1 MSKKCPYCGEEVPTF
16 SVTCPKC
23 YREIPREETETKRSS
38 GYSVPNDR
46 VPATKTYNRT
56 LILILAIV
64 PALIGIMGMGQIY
77 QGRVEKG
84 IKFLVVGLLSFGIM
98 AFCMYQMVTVQGWA
112 FLLLGLFIIALLVY
126 FITFIVQALD
136 AYARTLFKF

>member
-1 MSKKCPYCGEEVPTF
+1 MSNKCPYCGEEVPTF

-23 YREIPREETETKRSS
+23 YREIPREETEARRSS

-46 VPATKTYNRT
+46 VPATKTYNKT

-98 AFCMYQMVTVQGWA
+98 AFCMFQMVTVQGWA

-126 FITFIVQALD
+126 FITFIVQAFD
-136 AYARTLFKF
+136 AYARALFRF

>member
-23 YREIPREETETKRSS
+23 YREIPREETKRSS

-46 VPATKTYNRT
+46 VPATKTYNKT

-98 AFCMYQMVTVQGWA
+98 AFCMFQMVTVQGWA

-136 AYARTLFKF
+136 AYARALFRF